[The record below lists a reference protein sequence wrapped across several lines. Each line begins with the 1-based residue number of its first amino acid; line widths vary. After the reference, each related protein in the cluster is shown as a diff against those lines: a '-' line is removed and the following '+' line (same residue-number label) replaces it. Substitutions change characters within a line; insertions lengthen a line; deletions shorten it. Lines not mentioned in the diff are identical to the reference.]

1 MQIPYER
8 LKEILQTYITN
19 DAAYAET
26 EYVRDVLFDVCGC
39 TPEEIKELGF
49 EYLLNDDDT

>member
-49 EYLLNDDDT
+49 EYLLNDNDA